1 MAAFIPDASVTIPW
15 CAKDEATPWTDAL
28 LDRLRNGD
36 VAVVPPLWAYE
47 VTNALLH
54 LKIREIRGRITA
66 DEMSRFLDD
75 LRALPIEVDAEGVEQ
90 IFDRV
95 LLLADR
101 NRLTIYDASYLELA
115 LRTGHP
121 LATLD
126 GALERAAQAE
136 HVSLSS
142 PS

>member
-1 MAAFIPDASVTIPW
+1 MAVFIPDASVTIPW
-15 CAKDEATPWTDAL
+15 CARDEATPGTDAL
-28 LDRLRNGD
+28 LDRLRSGD
-36 VAVVPPLWAYE
+36 TAIVPPLWAYE

-54 LKIREIRGRITA
+54 LKQRRRITA

-95 LLLADR
+95 LVLADR
-101 NRLTIYDASYLELA
+101 HRLTVYDASYLELS
-115 LRTGHP
+115 LRTGHS

-126 GALERAAQAE
+126 GGLERAAQAE
-136 HVSLSS
+136 HAPLVTR
-142 PS
+142 P